1 MPSKQED
8 KDPKVKTPKN
18 RKSRRGKKNKN
29 YKINQDSDSDSDWL
43 PPTEHHSDSGSEEIP
58 NEDMNPRELQK
69 FIQKIF
75 PSEAG
80 KERLKQL
87 EKIDN
92 MIVKNKKSS
101 KNKKK
106 NVKKKKTVKKKVE
119 SEKEEVHEE
128 DEDIEE
134 ESSDD
139 EIDDILV
146 LDDDDDEEYDEDEIQ
161 EMLASNM
168 KFNIIFTVGDVNRD
182 NEYMDEYDD
191 EEDDEEE
198 EEENQ
203 EEEEE
208 ENNEENDE
216 EDAKKEWDENFDKI
230 MKKMDKEITKL
241 EDESAGKNKL
251 SKFKVKDKVMIKA
264 RGWEEEYPGIIT
276 KVCTRNR
283 YDIKLD
289 DTELE
294 QRKWKLIHAK
304 YIKLKTKDDENYMET
319 LEEMRELVKLRKGK
333 GKKAMMAQLDK
344 LAKANERKEKEK
356 QKEKMK
362 KEKAKNVGK
371 LRKMLREKNVMNDF
385 KYFKDMNV
393 DNQQKILRR
402 LKEVN
407 QFSNVDKPY
416 RLSLLES
423 DIPVPFKAAALKKIN
438 ILNYM
443 DPGSGENYK
452 IKQWVD
458 TFMRI
463 PFGKRNTLPF
473 QISDGRDK
481 CADFM
486 EEAKKTL
493 DECVYGLNDAKMQI
507 MQFIGQWIANP
518 NAVAPPIAIKGPP
531 GTGKTTLIKEGISK
545 ILNRPFAFLALG
557 GATDSSFLEGHSYT
571 YEGSSWGKVVD
582 ILLQSKTMN
591 PVIYFDELD
600 KISDTPKG
608 EEITG
613 ILTHLTD
620 TTQNSQFHDKYFSN
634 IDFDL
639 SKVLFIFSY
648 NDEKKVNPILK
659 DRMYR
664 IHTKGY
670 ETKEKLIIARDHL
683 IPKIEK
689 NINFEDGQILIP
701 DDTLSFIINEFTEKE
716 KGVRN
721 LKRCLE
727 ILYTKINLYT
737 LMKKD
742 SKMFDGEIVLN
753 IEFPYTIAIE
763 TVKKLIKT
771 TETNTVPF
779 GMYI

>member
-106 NVKKKKTVKKKVE
+106 NGKKKTVKKKVE

-443 DPGSGENYK
+443 DPGSGEYYK